1 MLPKINGLRGMFE
14 SFFFFFSPTSFSES
28 FPDVMEVLC
37 FFRDLPSGEVKLLR
51 FTEGFSAR
59 NFK

>member
-1 MLPKINGLRGMFE
+1 MEPNINGLRGMFE
-14 SFFFFFSPTSFSES
+14 SFFFFFSPSES

-37 FFRDLPSGEVKLLR
+37 FFWDLPSGDVKLFR
-51 FTEGFSAR
+51 FTEGFSAK